1 MEAEALL
8 LTIRTLT
15 IRSAAGTKSPLTCV
29 DVKVGAQ
36 VGAIVAPTRWL
47 VAIRFDRG
55 VNHGVNTGYRESQTP
70 QKAYGMPRVTS
81 ERSSCVR
88 CESGATKT
96 AQQRTTYYRVD
107 QAANTHMHLE

>member
-55 VNHGVNTGYRESQTP
+55 VNTGYRESQTP

-96 AQQRTTYYRVD
+96 AQQRTTTQQHVKT
-107 QAANTHMHLE
+107 Q